1 MCGATP
7 HNQRLHQEIHFVL
20 LGADFWKSLWSGE
33 NRRSCVRRA
42 CAIVKSEDII
52 GANQQT
58 IEKQASTCGAR
69 SAFQFLPRAKVSV
82 FSD

>member
-1 MCGATP
+1 MCGAAP

-33 NRRSCVRRA
+33 NRRSCV
-42 CAIVKSEDII
+42 SEDII